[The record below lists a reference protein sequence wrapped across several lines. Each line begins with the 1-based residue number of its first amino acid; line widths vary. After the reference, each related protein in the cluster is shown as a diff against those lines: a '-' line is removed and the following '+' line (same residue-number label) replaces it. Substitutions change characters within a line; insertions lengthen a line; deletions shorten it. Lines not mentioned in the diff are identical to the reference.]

1 MDFVKN
7 QIQRIQQQL
16 AGLTASQ
23 RMLTVALVAV
33 MVMTLLYWSRY
44 AGTADMEPLLDQAFT
59 QQDLGRVQS
68 YLGGKGIKY
77 ENVGDRIHV
86 PAERKMELLAD
97 LAFARLL
104 PQNTETGF
112 DKMAAKLSPFA
123 PSSERDQLYNR

>member
-33 MVMTLLYWSRY
+33 MVMTLLYWARY

-59 QQDLGRVQS
+59 QQDLGRVQA
-68 YLGGKGIKY
+68 YLSSKGVRFD
-77 ENVGDRIHV
+77 NSGDRILV

-97 LAFARLL
+97 LAFARML
-104 PQNTETGF
+104 PQ
-112 DKMAAKLSPFA
+112 DM
-123 PSSERDQLYNR
+123 ERDRKSVV